1 MEGGEW
7 RADGAAEGGWRGE
20 GRPCTIQTT
29 IFFFLYSAKI
39 GGLFTSEIIYPK
51 RSKPKVSSLRLTEAA
66 TIL

>member
-1 MEGGEW
+1 MARR
-7 RADGAAEGGWRGE
+7 RAALYDSDHNL
-20 GRPCTIQTT
+20 
-29 IFFFLYSAKI
+29 FFSLYSAKI